1 MLLGVKKI
9 MENNNTLYMLGLEYE
24 SAAEKV
30 RERLEKKRAKLK
42 SLRNSVC
49 SREAYV
55 LKSEIATLYGEL
67 KEKMSVQYDEKGAV
81 GRRYRRQDEIGTP
94 YCVTVDGQTLQD
106 GTVTL
111 RDRDTLQQWRVRKDE
126 LLGEL
131 TGRLAR

>member
-1 MLLGVKKI
+1 

-67 KEKMSVQYDEKGAV
+67 KETRTMADYLKHYYTNSKV
-81 GRRYRRQDEIGTP
+81 
-94 YCVTVDGQTLQD
+94 
-106 GTVTL
+106 
-111 RDRDTLQQWRVRKDE
+111 
-126 LLGEL
+126 L
-131 TGRLAR
+131 TGGVLI